1 MSDKKSFDQV
11 SINMFIR
18 FQIFNDQIEQVDSL
32 SKTIE
37 KINEAIEIIN
47 TATDGLVE
55 KDEKLTNKVVEFD
68 EVEHYI

>member
-1 MSDKKSFDQV
+1 
-11 SINMFIR
+11 MFIR